1 MRGKGRVGG
10 PCKGLGAERSN
21 AGPGR
26 DAWAGGESRFG
37 PSRTGLVATVG
48 VIAARAL
55 EAETERWFL
64 WLPVFFAAGILAYFA
79 LSTEPDPHLA
89 TALVLGTL
97 GLLLTVRHVEGCTLR
112 HVEGCTVRHVEGCR
126 TADIGIAP
134 FTIGKGCR
142 AARVIVDRRVLK

>member
-1 MRGKGRVGG
+1 MRGKGSVGG

-26 DAWAGGESRFG
+26 ARRRHEPGPAWPKAALAASPR
-37 PSRTGLVATVG
+37 
-48 VIAARAL
+48 ARAAITL

-64 WLPVFFAAGILAYFA
+64 WLPVFFAASILTYFA

-97 GLLLTVRHVEGCTLR
+97 GLLLAVRHVEGCTLR